1 MADQGSYNAI
11 ASGVNRGANPASQQS
26 KSSSPTATQKGLS
39 AVGTLGTLAGMNPAY
54 GFGLSALGALN
65 TFGAARQQDLGFFDS
80 LKSAVAGTLA
90 SPVLGIQSPLEQSL
104 AVNKGNVAAP
114 TPYSS
119 GITAHSPSVPNSAIA
134 TGRKDYQGAPIAYDP
149 QKETTPQQQDVLDA
163 ITAAAQ
169 QSLASKG
176 NLAAPVAYSSGITST
191 GNKGIDALNAVASQ
205 QSSTPSIAGSIS
217 QANQATASTA
227 TGGPRG
233 LATDTASVESPPGMS
248 NRGLSIGDIPG
259 ISPDIANMTMD
270 LSPIASQVSQ
280 AITGTSPTQ
289 SGGGM
294 SSDAMGELDG
304 MAAAEAQE
312 ADEASGGGSSSSGS
326 TSGGAVGGGG
336 AADAHFNLGG
346 MVGYQT
352 NDSLK
357 DLMRGYF

>member
-26 KSSSPTATQKGLS
+26 KSSSPTATQQGLS
-39 AVGTLGTLAGMNPAY
+39 TVGTLGTIAGMNPAI
-54 GFGLSALGALN
+54 GVGLSALGALN
-65 TFGAARQQDLGFFDS
+65 TYGAARQQDLGFMDS
-80 LKSAVAGTLA
+80 LQSSVAGTLPG
-90 SPVLGIQSPLEQSL
+90 SLLGIESPLEQSL

-119 GITAHSPSVPNSAIA
+119 GITAHSPSLGTTGNPGIDALNAIA
-134 TGRKDYQGAPIAYDP
+134 SRGVGRQDYQGAPIAYDSQKGTP
-149 QKETTPQQQDVLDA
+149 QQQQDVLDA
-163 ITAAAQ
+163 VTAAAQ
-169 QSLASKG
+169 QSMASKG
-176 NLAAPVAYSSGITST
+176 NIAAPVGYSSGIT
-191 GNKGIDALNAVASQ
+191 A
-205 QSSTPSIAGSIS
+205 STPSIAGSIS
-217 QANQATASTA
+217 QASQATAPTA

-233 LATDTASVESPPGMS
+233 MSPSTASVGSPPGMS
-248 NRGLSIGDIPG
+248 NKGLSLGDIPG

-270 LSPIASQVSQ
+270 LSSIASQVSQ
-280 AITGTSPTQ
+280 ATAGTTPSQ
-289 SGGGM
+289 GGGM
-294 SSDAMGELDG
+294 SSEAMDALGE

-312 ADEASGGGSSSSGS
+312 ADEASGSSSSSSSGS

>member
-26 KSSSPTATQKGLS
+26 KSSSPTATQQDLS
-39 AVGTLGTLAGMNPAY
+39 TVGTLGTLAGMNPAV

-65 TFGAARQQDLGFFDS
+65 TYGAARQQDLGFLDS
-80 LKSAVAGTLA
+80 LQSVVAGTLPG
-90 SPVLGIQSPLEQSL
+90 SVLGIDSPLEQSI
-104 AVNKGNVAAP
+104 AMNKGNMAAP

-119 GITAHSPSVPNSAIA
+119 GITANSPSVPNSSIA
-134 TGRKDYQGAPIAYDP
+134 KGRQDYQGAPIGYDA
-149 QKETTPQQQDVLDA
+149 QIGKEKQDVLDA
-163 ITAAAQ
+163 VTAAAQ
-169 QSLASKG
+169 QSLSSKG
-176 NLAAPVAYSSGITST
+176 NPTT
-191 GNKGIDALNAVASQ
+191 GNKGIDALNDVASQ

-217 QANQATASTA
+217 QATASTA

-233 LATDTASVESPPGMS
+233 LATDTASVGSPPGMS
-248 NRGLSIGDIPG
+248 NKGLSLGDIPG

-280 AITGTSPTQ
+280 AITGTSP
-289 SGGGM
+289 SKGDGI
-294 SSDAMGELDG
+294 SSEAMDALDS

-352 NDSLK
+352 NDALK

>member
-11 ASGVNRGANPASQQS
+11 ASGVNKGANPASQQS

-39 AVGTLGTLAGMNPAY
+39 TIGTLGTLAGMNPAV
-54 GFGLSALGALN
+54 GIGLSTLGAVN
-65 TFGAARQQDLGFFDS
+65 TYGAARQQDLGFLDS
-80 LKSAVAGTLA
+80 LQSAVAGTLPG
-90 SPVLGIQSPLEQSL
+90 SVLGIQSPLEQSI
-104 AVNKGNVAAP
+104 AMNKGNMAAP

-119 GITAHSPSVPNSAIA
+119 GITAHSPSVPNSTIA
-134 TGRKDYQGAPIAYDP
+134 TGRKDYQGAPISSSKGIS
-149 QKETTPQQQDVLDA
+149 QQQQDVLDA
-163 ITAAAQ
+163 VTAAAQ

-176 NLAAPVAYSSGITST
+176 NLPAPVGYSSGITAT
-191 GNKGIDALNAVASQ
+191 GNLGIDALNAVANQ
-205 QSSTPSIAGSIS
+205 QSSTPSIAGAVS
-217 QANQATASTA
+217 QANQATAPTA
-227 TGGPRG
+227 TGGPKG
-233 LATDTASVESPPGMS
+233 LATDTASVGSPPGMS
-248 NRGLSIGDIPG
+248 NKGLSLGDIPG
-259 ISPDIANMTMD
+259 ISTDIANMTMD

-280 AITGTSPTQ
+280 ATTGTSPTQ

-294 SSDAMGELDG
+294 SSDAMGELAG

-312 ADEASGGGSSSSGS
+312 ADEASGSSSSSSSGS

>member
-11 ASGVNRGANPASQQS
+11 ASGVNKGANPASQQS

-39 AVGTLGTLAGMNPAY
+39 TIGTLGTMAGMNPAV
-54 GFGLSALGALN
+54 GVGLSTLGALN
-65 TFGAARQQDLGFFDS
+65 TYGMARQQDLGFLDS
-80 LKSAVAGTLA
+80 VQSAVAGTLPG
-90 SPVLGIQSPLEQSL
+90 SVLGIENPLEQSI
-104 AVNKGNVAAP
+104 AMNKGNMAAP

-119 GITAHSPSVPNSAIA
+119 GITAHSPSVPNSSIA

-149 QKETTPQQQDVLDA
+149 QIEKEKQDVLDA
-163 ITAAAQ
+163 VTAAAQ

-176 NLAAPVAYSSGITST
+176 NLAAPVGYSSGITAT
-191 GNKGIDALNAVASQ
+191 GNPGIDALNAVANQ
-205 QSSTPSIAGSIS
+205 QSSTPSIAGAIS

-227 TGGPRG
+227 TGGPKG
-233 LATDTASVESPPGMS
+233 LATNTASVGSPPGMS
-248 NRGLSIGDIPG
+248 NKGLSLGDIPG

-270 LSPIASQVSQ
+270 LSPIASQISQ

-289 SGGGM
+289 SGGGGM
-294 SSDAMGELDG
+294 SSEAMDALSE

-312 ADEASGGGSSSSGS
+312 ADEASGSSSSGS
-326 TSGGAVGGGG
+326 TSGGAIGGGG

-346 MVGYQT
+346 MVGYQS
-352 NDSLK
+352 NDALK

>member
-26 KSSSPTATQKGLS
+26 KSSSPTATQQGLS
-39 AVGTLGTLAGMNPAY
+39 TIGTLGTIAGMNPAI
-54 GFGLSALGALN
+54 GVGLSALGALN
-65 TFGAARQQDLGFFDS
+65 TYGAARQQDLGFLDS
-80 LKSAVAGTLA
+80 LQSTVAGTLPG
-90 SPVLGIQSPLEQSL
+90 SLLGIQSPLEQSL

-119 GITAHSPSVPNSAIA
+119 GITAHSPSIPNSAIA
-134 TGRKDYQGAPIAYDP
+134 TGRKDYQGAPISDP
-149 QKETTPQQQDVLDA
+149 QKETTPEQQDVLDA

-169 QSLASKG
+169 QSLSSKS
-176 NLAAPVAYSSGITST
+176 NPAAPVAGIPST
-191 GNKGIDALNAVASQ
+191 GNRGIDALNAVASQ
-205 QSSTPSIAGSIS
+205 QSSTPSIAGAIS
-217 QANQATASTA
+217 QANQAAAPTA

-233 LATDTASVESPPGMS
+233 MSPSTASVGSPPGMS
-248 NRGLSIGDIPG
+248 NKGLSLGDIPG

-280 AITGTSPTQ
+280 ALSSTTPSQP
-289 SGGGM
+289 GGM
-294 SSDAMGELDG
+294 SSEAMDALGA

-312 ADEASGGGSSSSGS
+312 ADEASGPSSSSSSGS

>member
-26 KSSSPTATQKGLS
+26 KSSSPTATQRGLNTI
-39 AVGTLGTLAGMNPAY
+39 GTLGTLAGVNPAV
-54 GFGLSALGALN
+54 GFGLGALGAVN
-65 TFGAARQQDLGFFDS
+65 TYGAARQQDLGFLDS
-80 LKSAVAGTLA
+80 LQSSFAGTLPG
-90 SPVLGIQSPLEQSL
+90 SLLGIESPLEQSI
-104 AVNKGNVAAP
+104 AMNKGNMAAP

-134 TGRKDYQGAPIAYDP
+134 TGRKDYQGAPI
-149 QKETTPQQQDVLDA
+149 
-163 ITAAAQ
+163 
-169 QSLASKG
+169 
-176 NLAAPVAYSSGITST
+176 T
-191 GNKGIDALNAVASQ
+191 GNKGIDALNAVANQ
-205 QSSTPSIAGSIS
+205 QSSTPSIAGAVS

-233 LATDTASVESPPGMS
+233 LATDTASVGSPLGMS

-280 AITGTSPTQ
+280 ATTGTSPTQ
-289 SGGGM
+289 SGSGM
-294 SSDAMGELDG
+294 SSEAMDALDD
-304 MAAAEAQE
+304 MAAAEARE
-312 ADEASGGGSSSSGS
+312 AKESDEASGGGSSSSGD
-326 TSGGAVGGGG
+326 TTGGAVGGGG

>member
-1 MADQGSYNAI
+1 MADQGSSYNAI

-26 KSSSPTATQKGLS
+26 SNPTATQQGLS
-39 AVGTLGTLAGMNPAY
+39 TVGTLGTIAGMNPAV
-54 GFGLSALGALN
+54 GVGLSALGALN
-65 TFGAARQQDLGFFDS
+65 TYGAARQQDLGFLDS
-80 LKSAVAGTLA
+80 VQSAVAGTLPG
-90 SPVLGIQSPLEQSL
+90 SVLGIQSPLDQSL

-119 GITAHSPSVPNSAIA
+119 GITAHSPSVPNSTIA
-134 TGRKDYQGAPIAYDP
+134 TGRKDYQGAPIG
-149 QKETTPQQQDVLDA
+149 TTPQQQDVLDA
-163 ITAAAQ
+163 VTAAAQ

-205 QSSTPSIAGSIS
+205 QSSIAGSIS
-217 QANQATASTA
+217 QASQATAPTA

-233 LATDTASVESPPGMS
+233 MSPSTASVGSPPGMS
-248 NRGLSIGDIPG
+248 NKGLSLGDIPG

-270 LSPIASQVSQ
+270 LSSIASQVSQ
-280 AITGTSPTQ
+280 ATAGTTPSQ
-289 SGGGM
+289 GGGM
-294 SSDAMGELDG
+294 SSEAMDALGE

-312 ADEASGGGSSSSGS
+312 ADEASGSSSSSSSSSSGS

>member
-26 KSSSPTATQKGLS
+26 SNPTATQQGLS
-39 AVGTLGTLAGMNPAY
+39 TVGTLGTMAGMNPAV
-54 GFGLSALGALN
+54 GVGLSALGALN
-65 TFGAARQQDLGFFDS
+65 TYGVARQQDLGFLDS
-80 LKSAVAGTLA
+80 VQSAVAGTLPG
-90 SPVLGIQSPLEQSL
+90 SVLGIQSPLEQSL

-119 GITAHSPSVPNSAIA
+119 GIAAHSPSVPNSAIA
-134 TGRKDYQGAPIAYDP
+134 TGRKDYQGAPIGYDSQKGTP
-149 QKETTPQQQDVLDA
+149 QQQQDVLDA
-163 ITAAAQ
+163 VTAAAQ

-191 GNKGIDALNAVASQ
+191 GNKGIDALNAAASQ

-217 QANQATASTA
+217 QANQATAPTA

-233 LATDTASVESPPGMS
+233 MSASTASVGSPPGMS
-248 NRGLSIGDIPG
+248 NKGLSLGDIPG
-259 ISPDIANMTMD
+259 ISRDIANRTMG

-280 AITGTSPTQ
+280 AVSGTTPSQ
-289 SGGGM
+289 AGGM
-294 SSDAMGELDG
+294 SSEAMAELAG

-312 ADEASGGGSSSSGS
+312 ADEASSPGGSVGAGGS
-326 TSGGAVGGGG
+326 TPGHSGDQGAK
-336 AADAHFNLGG
+336 FNLGG

>member
-11 ASGVNRGANPASQQS
+11 ASGVNKGANPASQQS
-26 KSSSPTATQKGLS
+26 KSSSPTATQQGLS
-39 AVGTLGTLAGMNPAY
+39 TVGTLGTLAGMNPAI
-54 GFGLSALGALN
+54 GVGLSALGALN
-65 TFGAARQQDLGFFDS
+65 TYGAARQQDLGFLDS
-80 LKSAVAGTLA
+80 LQSTVAGTLPG
-90 SPVLGIQSPLEQSL
+90 SVLGIESPLEQSI
-104 AVNKGNVAAP
+104 AMNKGNMAAP

-119 GITAHSPSVPNSAIA
+119 GITAHSPSVPNSSIA

-149 QKETTPQQQDVLDA
+149 QIGKEKQDVLDTV
-163 ITAAAQ
+163 TAAAQ

-176 NLAAPVAYSSGITST
+176 NLPAPVGYSSGITAT
-191 GNKGIDALNAVASQ
+191 GNRGIDALNAAANQ
-205 QSSTPSIAGSIS
+205 QSSTPSIAGAVS

-233 LATDTASVESPPGMS
+233 LATDTASIGSPPGMS
-248 NRGLSIGDIPG
+248 NRGLSLGDIPG

-280 AITGTSPTQ
+280 ATTGTSPTQ

-294 SSDAMGELDG
+294 SSDAMDSLGE